1 MLAQENG
8 DASKKDGEASK
19 KREYEMS
26 ERMEARREEEVSMQS
41 RILPAVAVAAVAL
54 VLATT
59 SRAGPNRQDA
69 LASGDYVGTQT
80 CLECHDDQ

>member
-1 MLAQENG
+1 
-8 DASKKDGEASK
+8 
-19 KREYEMS
+19 
-26 ERMEARREEEVSMQS
+26 MQS